1 MLWQDEE
8 PQTEKIIPHTV
19 VDVVF
24 DMNCRCLP
32 IDHAY
37 ALSQAIQR
45 ALPWFAEEPQ
55 AGLHLIHGA
64 ESSHGWQR
72 PNAPDSLLYLSRRT
86 KLTLRLPLSR
96 FAEAQAL
103 SGMTLEIAGY
113 TLQVGKASAKPLTKM
128 PVLFARY
135 VVASPEQEE
144 EVFLHQAIAQFQQ
157 MGISCHKALCGKTAL
172 LNLPNGKLFTRSL
185 MAADLSPSDS
195 LTLQQQ
201 GLGTGRNLG
210 CGLFLPH
217 KGVKAVKQAEAE

>member
-8 PQTEKIIPHTV
+8 PKTEKIIPHTI

-37 ALSQAIQR
+37 ALSQAIQG
-45 ALPWFAEEPQ
+45 ALPWFAEERQ

-64 ESSHGWQR
+64 ESSHGWHR
-72 PNAPDSLLYLSRRT
+72 PSTPDSLLYLSRRT
-86 KLTLRLPLSR
+86 KLMLRLPQTR
-96 FAEAQAL
+96 FADAQVL

-113 TLQVGKASAKPLTKM
+113 TLHVGKASVRLLTKM

-144 EVFLHQAIAQFQQ
+144 EVFLHQTMAQFQQ
-157 MGISCHKALCGKTAL
+157 LGVSCRKALCGKTAQ
-172 LNLPNGKLFTRSL
+172 LNLPDGKLFTRSL
-185 MAADLSPSDS
+185 MVADLSPSDS

-201 GLGTGRNLG
+201 GLGIGRNLG

-217 KGVKAVKQAEAE
+217 KGIKAVKQAEGD

>member
-8 PQTEKIIPHTV
+8 PQTEKIIPHNI

-37 ALSQAIQR
+37 VLSETIQR

-64 ESSHGWQR
+64 ESSHGWHR
-72 PNAPDSLLYLSRRT
+72 PSTPDSLLYLSRRT
-86 KLTLRLPLSR
+86 KLMLRLPLSR

-103 SGMTLEIAGY
+103 SGMTLDMAGY
-113 TLQVGKASAKPLTKM
+113 ALQVGKASVKPLTKM

-135 VVASPEQEE
+135 VIASPEQEE

-157 MGISCHKALCGKTAL
+157 LGISCRKALCGKTAQ
-172 LNLPNGKLFTRSL
+172 LNLPHGKLFTRSL
-185 MAADLSPSDS
+185 MVGDLSPSDS
-195 LTLQQQ
+195 LILQQH
-201 GLGTGRNLG
+201 GLGMGRNLG

-217 KGVKAVKQAEAE
+217 KGIKAVKQAEGD